1 MMLITTS
8 APRRQRGIALIAAIL
23 ILLVIT
29 ILGMAM
35 FRSYGMQQRIGG
47 NSRDKSR
54 AFHAAMSSQNFA
66 EWYLTQNNGANAAT
80 TGTCT
85 GTADAVKTATP
96 VTGSTLMTPMVC
108 SNVIPT
114 TVAYPDTWG
123 AAFTYTP
130 TGMNTTS
137 GTTYAQV
144 PQFYISALGSPSG
157 GTAYKSPIGQTQA
170 LFQIDAAGW
179 GGTPQAVAVVESSF
193 IVSAISTTVKPSTSG
208 QIRKNVFLGRQQ

>member
-1 MMLITTS
+1 MSSITTS
-8 APRRQRGIALIAAIL
+8 PPRRQRGIALIAAIL

-47 NSRDKSR
+47 NTRDKLR
-54 AFHAAMSSQNFA
+54 AVHAAMASQNFA

-80 TGTCT
+80 TATCT
-85 GTADAVKTATP
+85 GTTSATTAI
-96 VTGSTLMTPMVC
+96 SANTPMVC
-108 SNVIPT
+108 INVIPT
-114 TVAYPDTWG
+114 TVQYPDTWG

-130 TGMNTTS
+130 TGMSTTAGAGAYS
-137 GTTYAQV
+137 QV
-144 PQFYISALGSPSG
+144 PQFYISSLGSPSG

-170 LFQIDAAGW
+170 LFQVDAAGW

-193 IVSAISTTVKPSTSG
+193 IVSSVSTTVPPSASG
-208 QIRKNVFLGRQQ
+208 QVQKNVFLGRQQ